1 MDVIREN
8 RLIASILGGLVVISL
23 LVILLNGDGSIEPAF
38 PLASTAPAAAT
49 SAPESARSPNSVS
62 DRPDISPLSCGSLL
76 PQEAIDEGLAV
87 WDRPPGQ
94 QGSFRYA
101 RGETCVEQIDGDEGV
116 FVGIEPGTPADFQP
130 GAELLG
136 VGGEPVAGVG
146 DGALWFGGEQA
157 EGEGDQ
163 GKLSVRQTASV
174 GMLHFR
180 IVLGRPDL
188 ESAEQI
194 GVAKE
199 LALSAL
205 PRFPGVVLQPP
216 EAAAPNPDFAAAFD
230 EEAVDR
236 SGVSF
241 VDNLLAKEESG
252 EWTRGEGLLATLRL
266 FAGEADGADVLRQP
280 DVLRR
285 EETGVLQMAA
295 DYLESDGREVGTAA
309 EVARLFDLLVYT
321 NEELEAMAGIE
332 PATSVRTSDTIRSS
346 VEAIA
351 HGTTLQEV
359 GLCGN
364 FFHGAVAPGVGTCLE
379 WRPANVPG
387 DLEDDKY
394 RVFIPSP
401 DLPQG
406 GWTEDHYDLALGAL
420 EFSARWFE
428 DHGQM
433 PAVNV
438 VFSVSPGSPTLAHAY
453 SVFGKPC
460 GVILYRSLQAETP
473 GDFQQVVAHELA
485 HCFQTETFPDQD
497 FYAVTKWREEGAA
510 EYFSNRVYPQ
520 NNIEWDMFGENQSLK
535 AGTTV
540 FDLSYANGLFFQY
553 LEQEIGLNG
562 VFAVIMS
569 MPTSGGR
576 SEQEA
581 NLAKYPGMKEIY
593 QRYAEAMIDGKIADT
608 GGGNVDF
615 KLTYPTVTVTGS
627 DRATASFKPFGVGR
641 IRIVVNECMRAHFD
655 VEWDPAE
662 HSARP
667 EASMSW
673 GSLPGTIPAGSGD
686 AHDRVIVAT
695 SREEAEVEIKVT
707 DVDDDPECEE
717 DESPPFPDPCD
728 LPCPPSEYYWRAF
741 GVAPE

>member
-1 MDVIREN
+1 M
-8 RLIASILGGLVVISL
+8 
-23 LVILLNGDGSIEPAF
+23 
-38 PLASTAPAAAT
+38 
-49 SAPESARSPNSVS
+49 
-62 DRPDISPLSCGSLL
+62 
-76 PQEAIDEGLAV
+76 
-87 WDRPPGQ
+87 
-94 QGSFRYA
+94 
-101 RGETCVEQIDGDEGV
+101 
-116 FVGIEPGTPADFQP
+116 
-130 GAELLG
+130 
-136 VGGEPVAGVG
+136 
-146 DGALWFGGEQA
+146 
-157 EGEGDQ
+157 
-163 GKLSVRQTASV
+163 
-174 GMLHFR
+174 
-180 IVLGRPDL
+180 
-188 ESAEQI
+188 
-194 GVAKE
+194 
-199 LALSAL
+199 
-205 PRFPGVVLQPP
+205 
-216 EAAAPNPDFAAAFD
+216 
-230 EEAVDR
+230 
-236 SGVSF
+236 
-241 VDNLLAKEESG
+241 
-252 EWTRGEGLLATLRL
+252 
-266 FAGEADGADVLRQP
+266 
-280 DVLRR
+280 
-285 EETGVLQMAA
+285 
-295 DYLESDGREVGTAA
+295 
-309 EVARLFDLLVYT
+309 
-321 NEELEAMAGIE
+321 
-332 PATSVRTSDTIRSS
+332 
-346 VEAIA
+346 
-351 HGTTLQEV
+351 
-359 GLCGN
+359 
-364 FFHGAVAPGVGTCLE
+364 
-379 WRPANVPG
+379 
-387 DLEDDKY
+387 
-394 RVFIPSP
+394 
-401 DLPQG
+401 
-406 GWTEDHYDLALGAL
+406 
-420 EFSARWFE
+420 
-428 DHGQM
+428 
-433 PAVNV
+433 
-438 VFSVSPGSPTLAHAY
+438 
-453 SVFGKPC
+453 
-460 GVILYRSLQAETP
+460 YRSLQAETP

-615 KLTYPTVTVTGS
+615 KLTYPTVTVKGP
-627 DRATASFKPFGVGR
+627 DRTTASFKPFGVGR